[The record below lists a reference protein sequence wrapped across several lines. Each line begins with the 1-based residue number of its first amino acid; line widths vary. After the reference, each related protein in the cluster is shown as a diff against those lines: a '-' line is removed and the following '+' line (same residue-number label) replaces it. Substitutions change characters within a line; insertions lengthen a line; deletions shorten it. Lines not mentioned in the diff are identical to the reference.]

1 MSCRPRSDFLA
12 SFHRPINP
20 QALAMTRSNNRF
32 SKSTACAI
40 AAVAVLAAAANAQT
54 VTNFDNNNNRFAQ
67 AANGASVRGLTFN
80 FLAGNDR
87 LILLRNDDSAGLG
100 NGPVTFGAANMGDG
114 RDVVVTSFNMS
125 GTFSLGLGNDLFV
138 SDGDVNFNGN
148 AVDILVDAGPGNDI
162 IAVATDFCGY
172 QGGTGNDVFVSD
184 GRRSTFEGD
193 AGIDTYSLEVATQ
206 RAVVDL
212 AANTAFVQFTAAEAI
227 AEIENV
233 RGTDFNDEIFGDTGP
248 NRIDGLGGND
258 AIEADLGNDTVSG
271 GPGTNNITDLGGI
284 DTLVVQGSITSRSL
298 SGNPPI
304 LTVQGTMNVNGV
316 VLAFRHNARGFEQV
330 IDTNG
335 VLKSVAFFLGQT
347 NVNTVQQTVI
357 AETRPLPVIEGLI
370 AGQTLNGDNN
380 PNTIDGAAG
389 FDDIAGFG
397 GIDTL
402 RGQAGDDDIS
412 GGDGNDVIDGGLGND
427 ILRGGNGADTADGG
441 DGNDSLN
448 GGADNDTLRGGNGND
463 FLDGATGQDSLTGGA
478 DRDAFVFT
486 AAFAGNNDAVT
497 DYNVSDDSIRITASL
512 VGLPVGP
519 LPTARF
525 KNTSSGVV
533 DADDRLIYQSNTGEV
548 FFDSN
553 GSAAGGRS
561 LVARLPVGL
570 AMTAGEITLQ

>member
-20 QALAMTRSNNRF
+20 QARAMTRSNNRF

-40 AAVAVLAAAANAQT
+40 AAAAVLAAAANAQT

-100 NGPVTFGAANMGDG
+100 SGPVTFGAANMGDG

-125 GTFSLGLGNDLFV
+125 GTFSLGSGNDLFV

-184 GRRSTFEGD
+184 GRRSTFEGG

-227 AEIENV
+227 AVENV

-258 AIEADLGNDTVSG
+258 TIDADAGNDTVSG

-298 SGNPPI
+298 SGNPPV
-304 LTVQGTMNVNGV
+304 LSVQGTLNGV
-316 VLAFRHNARGFEQV
+316 PFRHNARGFEQV
-330 IDTNG
+330 LDTNG

-389 FDDIAGFG
+389 FDDIAGLG

-412 GGDGNDVIDGGLGND
+412 GGDGNDVIDGGPGND
-427 ILRGGNGADTADGG
+427 ILRGGNGTDTVDGG
-441 DGNDSLN
+441 DGHDAIN
-448 GGADNDTLRGGNGND
+448 GGADNDVLRGGNQND
-463 FLDGATGQDSLTGGA
+463 SIDGSTGRDSLTGGA
-478 DRDAFVFT
+478 NNDTFIFT
-486 AAFAGNNDAVT
+486 AAFAGNDDVVT
-497 DYNVSDDSIRITASL
+497 DYNVVQDSIRIAAAL
-512 VGLPVGP
+512 VGLPAGA
-519 LPTARF
+519 LPVSRF
-525 KNTSSGVV
+525 KNTASGAV
-533 DADDRLIYQSNTGEV
+533 DADDLIIYDNATGNLL
-548 FFDSN
+548 FDGN
-553 GSAAGGRS
+553 GSLAGGRVLIADFAS
-561 LVARLPVGL
+561 GL
-570 AMTAGEITLQ
+570 AMVAGEITLQ